1 MIWKHHYSLL
11 AIGVVT
17 VALLVTRPDFEWWF
31 LLPPSGLLGSG
42 HALIIR
48 LERRRDVKVGD
59 KTRSCYKC
67 SGTFELIPPADSDYT
82 VPTTRE
88 QPSSK
93 FITREYECNGKEK
106 HVNKVYWQPSV
117 FVGGPLYDPPH
128 DDFGRL
134 Y

>member
-11 AIGVVT
+11 TGGVVT
-17 VALLVTRPDFEWWF
+17 AALLVTRPDFEWWF

-42 HALIIR
+42 HAIIIR
-48 LERRRDVKVGD
+48 LERRDVKMGD

-82 VPTTRE
+82 VPTTKE
-88 QPSSK
+88 QPSGK

-117 FVGGPLYDPPH
+117 LVGGPLYDPPH
-128 DDFGRL
+128 DDFGRR